1 MINKQISKWLNQ
13 QRKKQFLIINKI
25 DLLKLQKWVFN
36 QKEIYHESKRFFK
49 IVGIK
54 IKSNFYKK
62 KIWYQP
68 IIVQNE
74 IGILGVIKNIRT
86 NKYLLQ
92 AKVEPGNVNKIQISP
107 TVQATKSNYS
117 RIHGGKN
124 IPYLEYFKKRNKN
137 FSLQTEQAFRYFNK
151 KNSNIVSY
159 VSKKIDIDKKFRW
172 FSKIEINNLLKEKN
186 LINMDT
192 LSVFSSFINKK
203 KIDFALNKKK
213 DILKWK
219 NSLNKKFFL
228 KNKIISLNSIK
239 DWKFTKKK
247 IYHRTHDYFSII
259 GIKVKTNERE
269 ITGWHQPIIQGSK
282 MAFAGYLVKKFNNT
296 NHYLCRYILKPGSKE
311 STYTCSVNT
320 SKFKNYKKNKDL
332 TDFQKKLIS
341 NYFVNSKIET
351 LYDNILSDEGGR
363 FYHSQIRYMAC
374 KLNKKQ
380 IIKLP
385 ENYIWLSHNQVVD
398 FIKKQKIDIEAR
410 LLFGIVNFKE
420 TI

>member
-1 MINKQISKWLNQ
+1 MINKQILKWLNQ
-13 QRKKQFLIINKI
+13 QRRKQLLIINKI
-25 DLLKLQKWVFN
+25 DLSKLQKWVFN
-36 QKEIYHESKRFFK
+36 KKKIYHESKRFFR

-54 IKSNFYKK
+54 INSNFYKK

-74 IGILGVIKNIRT
+74 IGILGIIKNIKT

-117 RIHGGKN
+117 RIHRGKT
-124 IPYLEYFKKRNKN
+124 IPYLEYFLKRNRN
-137 FSLQTEQAFRYFNK
+137 FSIQTEQAFRYFNK
-151 KNSNIVSY
+151 KNSNVVSY
-159 VSKKIDIDKKFRW
+159 VSKKIDISKKFRW
-172 FSKIEINNLLKEKN
+172 FSKIEINNLLKKKN

-203 KIDFALNKKK
+203 KIDFPLNNKK

-219 NSLNKKFFL
+219 NSLNQRFFL
-228 KNKIISLNSIK
+228 KNKIISLKLIR

-247 IYHRTHDYFSII
+247 IYHRTNEYFSII

-269 ITGWHQPIIQGSK
+269 INSWHQPIIQGSK
-282 MAFAGYLVKKFNNT
+282 MAFAGYLIKKFNNT
-296 NHYLCRYILKPGSKE
+296 NHFLCRYILKPGSKE

-320 SKFKNYKKNKDL
+320 SKLRNYKKNKNL

-341 NYFVNSKIET
+341 NYFVNSKVET

-374 KLNKKQ
+374 KLNKKE

-398 FIKKQKIDIEAR
+398 FIKEQKIDIEAR
-410 LLFGIVNFKE
+410 LLFGILNLKE

>member
-1 MINKQISKWLNQ
+1 MINKQILKWLNQ
-13 QRKKQFLIINKI
+13 QRRKQLLIINKI
-25 DLLKLQKWVFN
+25 DLFKLQKWVFN
-36 QKEIYHESKRFFK
+36 EKKIYHESKRFFR

-54 IKSNFYKK
+54 INSNFYKQ

-74 IGILGVIKNIRT
+74 IGILGIIKNIKT

-117 RIHGGKN
+117 RIHRGKT
-124 IPYLEYFKKRNKN
+124 IPYLEYFLKRNRN
-137 FSLQTEQAFRYFNK
+137 FSIQTEQAFRYFNK
-151 KNSNIVSY
+151 KNSNVVSY
-159 VSKKIDIDKKFRW
+159 VSKKIDISKKFRW
-172 FSKIEINNLLKEKN
+172 FSKIEINNLLKKKN

-203 KIDFALNKKK
+203 KIDFPLNNKK

-219 NSLNKKFFL
+219 NSLNQRFFL
-228 KNKIISLNSIK
+228 KNKIISLKLIR

-247 IYHRTHDYFSII
+247 IYHRTNEYFSII

-269 ITGWHQPIIQGSK
+269 INSWHQPIIQGSK
-282 MAFAGYLVKKFNNT
+282 MAFAGYLIKKFNNT
-296 NHYLCRYILKPGSKE
+296 NHFLCRYILKPGSKE

-320 SKFKNYKKNKDL
+320 SKLRNYKKNKNL

-341 NYFVNSKIET
+341 NYFVNSKVET

-380 IIKLP
+380 NIELP
-385 ENYIWLSHNQVVD
+385 ENYIWLSHNKVVD